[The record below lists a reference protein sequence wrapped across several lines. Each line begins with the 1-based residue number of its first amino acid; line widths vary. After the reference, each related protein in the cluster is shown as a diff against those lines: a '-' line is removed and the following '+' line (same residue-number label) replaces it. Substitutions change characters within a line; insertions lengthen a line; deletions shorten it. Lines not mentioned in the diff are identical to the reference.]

1 MQKLNIKMENDR
13 SKFKNEL
20 KNKKQRIAK
29 IAQMLFW
36 FLRLKERVVLLFS
49 LSFCF
54 LNFDILFLVKR
65 LLRLNEIFFLMKQK
79 FMINSYYRGFYG

>member
-1 MQKLNIKMENDR
+1 MQKSNIKMENDK

-20 KNKKQRIAK
+20 KNKKQRIAQ
-29 IAQMLFW
+29 ITQMLFW
-36 FLRLKERVVLLFS
+36 FLRLKEKVILLFR

-54 LNFDILFLVKR
+54 LNFDISFLVKR